1 MRIAV
6 TGASGL
12 IGSALTAS
20 LAADGHQVV
29 ALVRRE
35 PSGPGE
41 VRWDPAAG
49 TVDAG
54 GLEGCAAV
62 VHLAGAGVG
71 DRRWTDARKKVLRES
86 RVSGTATIARAV
98 AALDTPPRVLLCG
111 TAIGYYGDTGDRR
124 VDEDAPAGTG
134 FLAELCQEWEAAAD
148 PARAAGI
155 RTVCAR
161 TGLVVAAGGGAWGRL
176 FPIFKAGLGGRLGNG
191 RQFWSFIALHDE
203 IAAMRHILD
212 TDTLSGP
219 VNLTAPEPVTNREV
233 TAAMGRV
240 LHRPTLATVPA
251 PALRL
256 ALGEFAGDVLG
267 SQRVRPRRLLD
278 SGFAYA
284 FPLIDQ
290 AIKAALSSR

>member
-1 MRIAV
+1 
-6 TGASGL
+6 
-12 IGSALTAS
+12 
-20 LAADGHQVV
+20 
-29 ALVRRE
+29 
-35 PSGPGE
+35 
-41 VRWDPAAG
+41 
-49 TVDAG
+49 
-54 GLEGCAAV
+54 
-62 VHLAGAGVG
+62 
-71 DRRWTDARKKVLRES
+71 
-86 RVSGTATIARAV
+86 
-98 AALDTPPRVLLCG
+98 
-111 TAIGYYGDTGDRR
+111 
-124 VDEDAPAGTG
+124 
-134 FLAELCQEWEAAAD
+134 
-148 PARAAGI
+148 
-155 RTVCAR
+155 
-161 TGLVVAAGGGAWGRL
+161 
-176 FPIFKAGLGGRLGNG
+176 
-191 RQFWSFIALHDE
+191 
-203 IAAMRHILD
+203 MRHILD